1 MRLKHNYWATP
12 CTACLVEE
20 LEREPLTAEEVL
32 GTPEEQE
39 RETQKVL
46 AELREAEERLPQEI
60 HKLWKDTVEFL
71 DEALSR
77 RCERHG

>member
-12 CTACLVEE
+12 CTACLLEE
-20 LEREPLTAEEVL
+20 LERDTPTAEEIL

-39 RETQKVL
+39 RETEKVL
-46 AELREAEERLPQEI
+46 AELRASEERLPQEI

-71 DEALSR
+71 DEALNR